1 MEKSDKKLSV
11 AFLHGR
17 PAAHPLHQRLAY
29 AIQSDFY
36 YADEAWQWQDKSYSK
51 FLLPFIWL
59 YCGLF
64 QQNVKKYNVFLVDN
78 LHVSGAF
85 LKILRLNKRKQKV
98 VVHLASHTLYFIK
111 IRRFR
116 GFNLRIHKW
125 ALKQFDGV
133 ICEGYMA
140 MDYVNEILPGNT
152 LKLYYSFNGLSAE
165 RALELDSIKPNLNT
179 KQILTITQIEGAD
192 FRLWYKGI
200 DIMLEAFDK
209 ALVRDP
215 ELRFII
221 VGTFDKKVLDKYL
234 LKFPKQTVDKIEFVG
249 YSKNLLHYYST
260 SSLYLHTARGDAF
273 PTTTIES
280 MRAGLPVII
289 SDQTGTKEIVKS
301 VDESLIST
309 LNTDDIAD
317 KIMNYFA
324 LDAGQKI
331 HLSNNCRKAVAS
343 YTQESSIRNYKDIIR
358 RVSLDIV
365 EK

>member
-1 MEKSDKKLSV
+1 LKKTDETLKI
-11 AFLHGR
+11 AYLHGR
-17 PAAHPLHQRLAY
+17 PAAHPLHQRLAN
-29 AIQSDFY
+29 AIGSDFY
-36 YADEAWQWQDKSYSK
+36 FADAALQWQDKNYPG
-51 FLLPFIWL
+51 FLLPVIWAL
-59 YCGLF
+59 CGLF
-64 QQNVKKYNVFLVDN
+64 QKKVKYYDIFLVDN
-78 LHVSGAF
+78 LHVSAAF

-98 VVHLASHTLYFIK
+98 VVHLASHTLYFMKIK
-111 IRRFR
+111 RYSR
-116 GFNLRIHKW
+116 FNLIIQKW

-140 MDYVNEILPGNT
+140 MDYVNEILSGNT

-260 SSLYLHTARGDAF
+260 ASLYLHTARGDAF

-301 VDESLIST
+301 LGESLIST

-331 HLSNNCRKAVAS
+331 HLSDNCRKAVAP